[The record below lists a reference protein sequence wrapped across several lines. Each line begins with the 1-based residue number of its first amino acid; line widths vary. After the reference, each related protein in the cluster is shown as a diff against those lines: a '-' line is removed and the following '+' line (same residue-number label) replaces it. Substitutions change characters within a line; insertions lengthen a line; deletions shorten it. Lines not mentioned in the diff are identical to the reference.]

1 MKNMLVEGRLRT
13 KHWGK
18 YLTYVAE
25 GREDILPVR
34 WLKTENFHDFFS
46 SPKAGRAYVMDH

>member
-1 MKNMLVEGRLRT
+1 MLVEGRLRT